1 MTVKDLKNRLIEG
14 DITSYAWLLTE
25 RMWADILTKEK
36 GLPSDLEDVLTD
48 NIMDIAE
55 DTNVNEVKAVGD
67 AVRMENIRNRNIT
80 KIEDGEELISTE
92 LW

>member
-1 MTVKDLKNRLIEG
+1 
-14 DITSYAWLLTE
+14 
-25 RMWADILTKEK
+25 
-36 GLPSDLEDVLTD
+36 
-48 NIMDIAE
+48 MDIAE

-67 AVRMENIRNRNIT
+67 AVRMENIRNCNIT